1 MNRILMAA
9 LLMALISCAGV
20 AQERSDEKKS
30 SGYVFAAPGAVVTSG
45 AAAGVLHFGAGGQG
59 VLYKGLGMGA
69 EIGYLSPNG
78 SLAEGIGLASVNG
91 LYEFKQANTK
101 RKVIPFVTAG
111 YSLAFRSGVFSAF
124 NFGGGINYWVRQK
137 LALRLE
143 ARDYVSP
150 SEPNAHLLTGR
161 IGISFR

>member
-1 MNRILMAA
+1 MKRILVAA

-45 AAAGVLHFGAGGQG
+45 AAVGILHFGAGGQG
-59 VLYKGLGMGA
+59 LLYKGLGMGA
-69 EIGYLSPNG
+69 EIGYLSPNN
-78 SLAEGIGLASVNG
+78 SLADGVGLLSVNG
-91 LYEFKQANTK
+91 LYEFKQANAK

-111 YSLAFRSGVFSAF
+111 YSLAFRCGASTAF
-124 NFGGGINYWVRQK
+124 NFGGGINYWFREKQ
-137 LALRLE
+137 ALRLE
-143 ARDYVSP
+143 VRDYISP
-150 SEPNAHLLTGR
+150 LEPNMHLLTGR